1 MQDTTQ
7 RDIQHI
13 IDEQRRFFATHQTKD
28 LKFRRTQLKKLKQM
42 VLKHEKAIAEA
53 LYADLHKSYE
63 EAYLTEISILLQEID
78 QHLKNLDRWAKPE
91 RVVSPVALMPSGSYI
106 YKEPLGVSLIISPWN
121 YPFQLLINPLVAAI
135 STGCTA
141 VLKPSPYVKNF
152 EKLIVRLIGETFD
165 PKYIAIT
172 HGGRE
177 VNQLLLAERWD
188 FIFFTG
194 SPYLG
199 KIVMKAAAEHLTP
212 VVLEL
217 GGKSPCIVDQSAHI
231 KVAANRIVW
240 GKLINAGQ
248 TCIAPDYLFV
258 HQSVKAQLIEEL
270 KKAIAKQYGDD
281 PKASPYFPRIIS
293 AANVE
298 RLKGLMKDGKIVA
311 GGSVDEVERY
321 IEPTLIDEVE
331 PDFPIMQ
338 QEIFG
343 PLLPIMTF
351 ESIDTV
357 LDYVNAHEK
366 PLAFYYFGNNK
377 SAEDVLRRSTSGG
390 GCINDTLMHI
400 VNHHLPFGGVGNSGM
415 GTYHGKESFNAFTN
429 RRAIVKTPAR
439 IDLPLKYAP
448 FKYFKMV
455 KRML

>member
-1 MQDTTQ
+1 MPNTTQ
-7 RDIQHI
+7 QDLEQI
-13 IDEQRRFFATHQTKD
+13 ISKQRQFFAAHQTKD
-28 LKFRRTQLKKLKQM
+28 LKFRRTQLKRLKQM
-42 VLKHEKAIAEA
+42 ILDNEKAIAEA
-53 LYADLHKSYE
+53 LYKDLHKSYE
-63 EAYLTEISILLQEID
+63 EAYLTEISIVLQEID

-91 RVVSPVALMPSGSYI
+91 RVVSPIALLPSSSYM
-106 YKEPLGVSLIISPWN
+106 YKEPLGVTLIISPWN
-121 YPFQLLINPLVAAI
+121 YPFQLLLNPLVAAI

-141 VLKPSPYVKNF
+141 VLKPSPYVKHF
-152 EKLIVRLIGETFD
+152 EALIVKLIGETFD

-172 HGGRE
+172 SGGRE

-212 VVLEL
+212 IVLEL
-217 GGKSPCIVDQSAHI
+217 GGKSPCIVDQSANV

-240 GKLINAGQ
+240 GKLMNAGQ

-258 HQSVKAQLIEEL
+258 HQSVKAQLIEEI
-270 KKAIAKQYGDD
+270 KKAITKQYGDD
-281 PKASPYFPRIIS
+281 LKTSKIYPRIVTS
-293 AANVE
+293 ANVE
-298 RLKGLMKDGKIVA
+298 RLKGLMKDGTIVA
-311 GGSVDEVERY
+311 GGSVDEDEKF
-321 IEPTLIDEVE
+321 IEPTLIDDVK
-331 PDFPIMQ
+331 PDSPIMQ

-351 ESIDTV
+351 ETIDTA
-357 LDYVNAHEK
+357 LDYINSHEK
-366 PLAFYYFGNNK
+366 PLAFYYFGKNK

-400 VNHHLPFGGVGNSGM
+400 ANHHLPFGGVGNSGM
-415 GTYHGKESFNAFTN
+415 GLYHGKESFNAFSN
-429 RRAIVKTPAR
+429 RRSIVKTPTW

-448 FKYFKMV
+448 FKYFKLV
-455 KRML
+455 KKLL